1 MLGMLYVLF
10 LWMLFF
16 SLSCLLLV
24 GSLNLTSNWKGFFVA
39 FWDFFT
45 YLYCFAYTL
54 FIEVDQT
61 SQGLFGSRFSDIISK
76 CKDLKALNAALFLLD
91 PERFVLLSPADMAD
105 ARAPKTCN
113 FSLLF
118 WGFQGL
124 SIFLVLGL
132 HAKFSVTSAFSPL
145 TLSVVCFF
153 VDRFW
158 NLLPMSWPLVSR
170 VWSNCC
176 FHSLYSLTLSLVCS
190 LIFSLLL
197 WLFLMSF
204 LDFFNFFLNF
214 WGKILYLLHFSFLL
228 CEACSCE
235 ICSESVFVSGI
246 IEFVISCFTLH
257 AYMIVHAWH

>member
-24 GSLNLTSNWKGFFVA
+24 GSLNLTSNWKFFS
-39 FWDFFT
+39 
-45 YLYCFAYTL
+45 YLAPKEHLCKLCTL
-54 FIEVDQT
+54 CTARFLCRLLRFLCVSLLLCLYFVHWGWPN
-61 SQGLFGSRFSDIISK
+61 SQGLFGSRFFDIISK

-153 VDRFW
+153 VVRFW

-204 LDFFNFFLNF
+204 LDFFNFF
-214 WGKILYLLHFSFLL
+214 SQFLR
-228 CEACSCE
+228 
-235 ICSESVFVSGI
+235 
-246 IEFVISCFTLH
+246 
-257 AYMIVHAWH
+257 